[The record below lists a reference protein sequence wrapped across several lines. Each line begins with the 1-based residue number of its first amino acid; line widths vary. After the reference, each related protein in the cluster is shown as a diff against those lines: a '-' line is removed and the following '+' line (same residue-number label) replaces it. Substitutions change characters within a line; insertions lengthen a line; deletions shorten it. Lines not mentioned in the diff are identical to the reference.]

1 MPPLLIINHT
11 GLLRMPPRTGNP
23 LRQLRVRLKLATC
36 MVMPCAQLRRLRC
49 PQTTIA
55 PGSPRCQRVYAR
67 RENDP
72 YRNLSATWN
81 CRRLRPV
88 MIAIQDLYL
97 PMNICPGFPV
107 GASTSAGSTSV
118 CPFAGRRRRGWP
130 GCSRSWGVRGDRIV
144 GRAPANGN
152 IAGPAPTRHAT
163 RDPRP
168 ETSDSR
174 AMGADRPRP
183 ATA

>member
-118 CPFAGRRRRGWP
+118 CPFTARYQCRAWQPLPRQSHLSQQAQLVCLSGPGSCWP
-130 GCSRSWGVRGDRIV
+130 EACSALARLFSELRVSG
-144 GRAPANGN
+144 
-152 IAGPAPTRHAT
+152 
-163 RDPRP
+163 
-168 ETSDSR
+168 
-174 AMGADRPRP
+174 
-183 ATA
+183 